1 MHLPALADA
10 VAVHLGRFLVVLVTL
25 ELSGALGVSGW
36 YLGLVA
42 NAAATGYAVALV
54 TRRRLWRAIGATTV
68 WRSWAAALTAL
79 PLLAE
84 ALSWAVPGGLSDR
97 DPGLGLWVLTLLLV
111 GLNEELTSRGVVL
124 SGLLTRYRP
133 AAAVTLTAALF
144 GLQHLSALALTDRR
158 LGDVLANVGLSAVA
172 GFAWAAWQW
181 RFRWIGV
188 LVGVHALADLTTLL
202 AVEPLPDAAVA
213 VAHVGLLGF
222 GVLLLRGRL
231 AGQNV
236 MPSATPPSR

>member
-1 MHLPALADA
+1 MRLPALADA
-10 VAVHLGRFLVVLVTL
+10 AAVHVGRFLVMLGAL
-25 ELSGALGVSGW
+25 ELAGALGVSGW

-42 NAAATGYAVALV
+42 NVAATGYAVVLV

-68 WRSWAAALTAL
+68 WRSWAAALAAL

-84 ALSWAVPGGLSDR
+84 ALSWAVPAGLHDR
-97 DPGLGLWVLTLLLV
+97 EPGVGLWVLTLLLV

-133 AAAVTLTAALF
+133 VWAVTLTAALF
-144 GLQHLSALALTDRR
+144 GLQHLSALALTDRG
-158 LGDVLANVGLSAVA
+158 LGDVLGNVGLSAVT

-181 RFRWIGV
+181 RYRWIGV

-213 VAHVGLLGF
+213 AAHVGLLAF
-222 GVLLLRGRL
+222 GVLLLRRWHP
-231 AGQNV
+231 AQKV
-236 MPSATPPSR
+236 IPSATPPSR